1 MSSNLALIITFSV
14 IGADLLL
21 ILSLLVLRLVRTV
34 ATRKRIQ
41 TEGILLGQLGEGTL
55 TLDKLHPKQ
64 LLKLYTRYASSVVLQ
79 EAQEMQIQ
87 AYLVSTSLVASQF
100 KHLRS
105 PFALRRIEAIALL
118 KRLAK
123 HEKVNL
129 ALLEALKQ
137 EKSQVVVLYL
147 FEALAKAKERK
158 AILPMLMHL
167 RKATP
172 WMAGRYR
179 ALLVSYGTMLLPY
192 LKSRLKND
200 RTYFSLLVAQY
211 AKSYPTEVLK
221 EYLIRQAQAKNIL
234 IRKAAL
240 EVLCL
245 HYPTTLHTPPFLE
258 SPYRSTLPFRSE
270 ERRVGKECW

>member
-21 ILSLLVLRLVRTV
+21 ILSLLVLRMVRAV

-41 TEGILLGQLGEGTL
+41 TEEILLGQLGEGTL

-79 EAQEMQIQ
+79 EAQELQIQ
-87 AYLVSTSLVASQF
+87 AYLVSTSLVASKI

-105 PFALRRIEAIALL
+105 PLALRRIEAIALL

-137 EKSQVVVLYL
+137 EKSQV
-147 FEALAKAKERK
+147 
-158 AILPMLMHL
+158 
-167 RKATP
+167 
-172 WMAGRYR
+172 
-179 ALLVSYGTMLLPY
+179 
-192 LKSRLKND
+192 
-200 RTYFSLLVAQY
+200 
-211 AKSYPTEVLK
+211 
-221 EYLIRQAQAKNIL
+221 
-234 IRKAAL
+234 
-240 EVLCL
+240 
-245 HYPTTLHTPPFLE
+245 
-258 SPYRSTLPFRSE
+258 
-270 ERRVGKECW
+270 